1 MDRREAAAIA
11 DAVIGEIQAI
21 PFQVLVDRLLGEV
34 EVRVETGASGVEYQ
48 VEIQA
53 MRDGRGPGDLRVMVG
68 VDDGSLRGAFR
79 PVARDFLVAAT
90 EA

>member
-11 DAVIGEIQAI
+11 DAVVGELEAI
-21 PFQVLVDRLLGEV
+21 PFQALVDRFLGEI

-53 MRDGRGPGDLRVMVG
+53 MWDRRGPGDLRVMVG

-79 PVARDFLVAAT
+79 PVSRDFLVAA